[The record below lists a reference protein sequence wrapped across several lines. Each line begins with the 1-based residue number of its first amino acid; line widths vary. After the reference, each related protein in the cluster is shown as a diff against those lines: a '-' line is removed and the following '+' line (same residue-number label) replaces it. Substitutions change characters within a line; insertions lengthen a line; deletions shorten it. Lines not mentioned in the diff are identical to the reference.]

1 MTQNLKIFLFQ
12 IIIFIWQIKDCF
24 YLYSPWNLIV
34 PIKKPSFTFPP
45 QEISHWIMNYIRSNY
60 TPIIISTGV
69 YNNSRCCSFFLFF
82 LSLYSRK
89 NFEYFATMWEKIV
102 RPRLQGKRF
111 FCPLWEVT
119 RRTERKNS
127 SLSLVSLN
135 AADINATPRLSVRSY
150 RTTNVSTFWNAS
162 LWQSSSYQNEIIIQP
177 EAIKWNRSK
186 NNHFVMQFLL
196 FIYIYSGSKRRRL
209 LLEFSIYIYKFLNFC
224 NSMI

>member
-1 MTQNLKIFLFQ
+1 MPLLLFQ
-12 IIIFIWQIKDCF
+12 QVSTTT
-24 YLYSPWNLIV
+24 LVAV
-34 PIKKPSFTFPP
+34 P
-45 QEISHWIMNYIRSNY
+45 
-60 TPIIISTGV
+60 
-69 YNNSRCCSFFLFF
+69 FFFFF

-127 SLSLVSLN
+127 SFSLVSLN

-196 FIYIYSGSKRRRL
+196 FIYIYIFRFKKKKIIIRIR
-209 LLEFSIYIYKFLNFC
+209 I
-224 NSMI
+224 